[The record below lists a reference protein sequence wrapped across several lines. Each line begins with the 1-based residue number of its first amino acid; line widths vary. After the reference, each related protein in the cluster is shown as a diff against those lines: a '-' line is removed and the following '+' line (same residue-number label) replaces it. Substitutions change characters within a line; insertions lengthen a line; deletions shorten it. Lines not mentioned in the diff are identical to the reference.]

1 MKSVCDEIVRIAN
14 DMKKGGRDEDRT
26 LEVEEKDIIS
36 LTDAR
41 KTTGYLEQFEY
52 SLKKLVWG

>member
-1 MKSVCDEIVRIAN
+1 
-14 DMKKGGRDEDRT
+14 MKKGGRDEDRT